1 MEEKEA
7 MKLKESMEGSVE
19 RFGEKWE
26 NYVNMLH
33 SQK

>member
-7 MKLKESMEGSVE
+7 MKLKESMEGSVG
-19 RFGEKWE
+19 RFGEKQE